1 MASGDL
7 WRPPPS
13 DRSSRTLLV
22 LVEVIA
28 IVSLAALILG
38 ARSTSDP
45 PPLQRSYPFVLGLEY
60 GWCSEE
66 FLGPVWQ
73 ERTND
78 AALVCNCESRGRP
91 NSVSEPVA
99 YYGLFQIDPTVHSL
113 DPADLLDPV
122 YNSWIAA
129 TLQARDGWEP
139 WPVCAEDL
147 IAA

>member
-1 MASGDL
+1 VSDADL
-7 WRPPPS
+7 WRPVVAHPPA
-13 DRSSRTLLV
+13 RLLIV
-22 LVEVIA
+22 AVIA
-28 IVSLAALILG
+28 LLSLAALAID
-38 ARSTSDP
+38 ATSTPSEP
-45 PPLQRSYPFVLGLEY
+45 PALHQNYPFVVGLQH

-73 ERTND
+73 GRVND

-129 TLQARDGWEP
+129 TLQARDGWQP
-139 WPVCAEDL
+139 WPNCAEDL